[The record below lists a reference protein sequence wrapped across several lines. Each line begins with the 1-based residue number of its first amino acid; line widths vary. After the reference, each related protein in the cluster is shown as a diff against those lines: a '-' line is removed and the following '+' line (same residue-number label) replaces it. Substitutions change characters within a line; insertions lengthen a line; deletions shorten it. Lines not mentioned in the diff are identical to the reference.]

1 MTYVARRK
9 NIRVFE
15 FKQICLVFLTFSF
28 NNVYRFQKEM
38 FDEDM
43 KMCHVDLVD
52 TAKAYKSMKPKAF
65 YNDLHISPLM
75 VMLLL
80 SLS

>member
-1 MTYVARRK
+1 
-9 NIRVFE
+9 
-15 FKQICLVFLTFSF
+15 
-28 NNVYRFQKEM
+28 M